1 MTDEQFNT
9 LNETIKQGL
18 KQIAEESNHWGAL
31 VGITDELASIQK
43 TLKCLYENGINTY
56 EQNN

>member
-9 LNETIKQGL
+9 LNETIKQGFKDL
-18 KQIAEESNHWGAL
+18 ADSLDVSLWTSVGEDLLDIKKDIHIMSNR
-31 VGITDELASIQK
+31 GID
-43 TLKCLYENGINTY
+43 TY